1 MQLDGSLF
9 YIDYDYQ
16 QPIIAST
23 STKPQITQESTSNLS
38 KFNRSST
45 RRSKK
50 TGSKLS
56 KLMNRN
62 LKPISKTKLPVK
74 PVLSN
79 SDSTKVKFS
88 EIAQGELKSL
98 LIEIDPAMRH
108 KYGRRASVSEAIL
121 GVSICSFPGDGNK
134 RIMIA
139 GYMPNSILGQ
149 DKLVKVGDWLKCI
162 NEEEVNVENIDLV
175 LLAFTEPIEIKLT
188 LQRMSGEEPGM
199 HQQLM
204 YNKIR
209 NVQELIENAGNIFA
223 TGTTD
228 NIALN
233 SEEMIF
239 GVLYLTMNNLDEN
252 GPEGQDVLF
261 CYPPKEKNCKFIL
274 HLLARFTSTVY

>member
-16 QPIIAST
+16 QPVNTYTLKSQII
-23 STKPQITQESTSNLS
+23 QENTSNLS

-62 LKPISKTKLPVK
+62 LKPISKIKLAVK
-74 PVLSN
+74 PVLPN
-79 SDSTKVKFS
+79 SESTKVKFS
-88 EIAQGELKSL
+88 EIAQGELKEL
-98 LIEIDPAMRH
+98 NIFIDPSLRH
-108 KYGRRASVSEAIL
+108 KFGRRASVSEAIL
-121 GVSICSFPGDGNK
+121 GVSICSFPGDGK

-162 NEEEVNVENIDLV
+162 NEEDVTVENIDLV
-175 LLAFTEPIEIKLT
+175 LLAFTEPAEIKLT
-188 LQRMSGEEPGM
+188 LQRMSGEEPSM

-209 NVQELIENAGNIFA
+209 NIQELIENAGNIFGA
-223 TGTTD
+223 GID
-228 NIALN
+228 ELFAG
-233 SEEMIF
+233 EMVF
-239 GVLYLTMNNLDEN
+239 GVLYLTMTDLNEN

-261 CYPPKEKNCKFIL
+261 CYPPKDTNC
-274 HLLARFTSTVY
+274 